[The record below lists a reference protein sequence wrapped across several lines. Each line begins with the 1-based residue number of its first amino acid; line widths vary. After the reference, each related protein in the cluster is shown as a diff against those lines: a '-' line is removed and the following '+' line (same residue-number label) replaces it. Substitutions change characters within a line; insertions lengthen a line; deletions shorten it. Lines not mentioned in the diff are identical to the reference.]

1 MYSKIL
7 IKFILLSLLL
17 IVTSCESSHQQSFQQ
32 LESALVSW
40 YYKYHPTSA
49 SELNISK
56 YNHQIEKYNTESIE
70 EYKADIN
77 RFMIELSQID
87 ETKLKKEDLIRY
99 LATDEFLFHKYN
111 GLNFESHSYSVKTS
125 IKNLYDSLF
134 FIIHNSNLD
143 MEQRAQF
150 SLSRLN
156 LFSTALSNIQKKLIY
171 YSETDL
177 KESLIMISAFEKLLS
192 NLHLYINADNN
203 TLDEIEKNILKIN
216 QSIKILKQHLA
227 NFDKENKVD
236 QQKIINQYLS
246 YNKNINFNLDYQFL
260 IQEINSKMLDIS
272 LPIYTVN
279 NDEPVWVDR
288 EDTLNIID
296 FILNK
301 SLEAYPDNNETL
313 MSLDESLVRIN
324 SFSNSISTFKNY
336 ANNYEIIIN
345 NHIYLENDM
354 IYRIWSDNSK
364 TYLFLDKEHYIKN
377 NLENKFNKY
386 ELDLYNI
393 GTYFPGKHFQ
403 KQITQKE
410 QDKISSISINEFTNY
425 GWGLLSQYILV
436 DQGYGSLDNNV
447 YMLVHLKNVLNSILK
462 NMIFSNYY
470 IDNKTKSEIQYHI
483 DSFTFY
489 DEKEIELLIL
499 EVLSNPLESNFE
511 IIGYLKLKEIYD
523 NFGYRKLSDFNS
535 ILIESAHLNPNL
547 IKELKFP
554 ND

>member
-7 IKFILLSLLL
+7 IKFILLSLLF

-49 SELNISK
+49 SGLNVPK
-56 YNHQIEKYNTESIE
+56 YNHQIEKYNMESIE

-99 LATDEFLFHKYN
+99 LAIDEFLFYKYN
-111 GLNFESHSYSVKTS
+111 NLNFESHSYSVKKS

-143 MEQRAQF
+143 MQQRAQF

-156 LFSTALSNIQKKLIY
+156 FFSTAINNIQKKIIY

-216 QSIKILKQHLA
+216 QSIKILQQYLA
-227 NFDKENKVD
+227 DFDKENKVD

-260 IQEINSKMLDIS
+260 IQEINSKMLDVS
-272 LPIYTVN
+272 LPIYMVN

-296 FILNK
+296 FI
-301 SLEAYPDNNETL
+301 
-313 MSLDESLVRIN
+313 
-324 SFSNSISTFKNY
+324 FKFE
-336 ANNYEIIIN
+336 EI
-345 NHIYLENDM
+345 
-354 IYRIWSDNSK
+354 
-364 TYLFLDKEHYIKN
+364 FL
-377 NLENKFNKY
+377 
-386 ELDLYNI
+386 
-393 GTYFPGKHFQ
+393 
-403 KQITQKE
+403 
-410 QDKISSISINEFTNY
+410 
-425 GWGLLSQYILV
+425 
-436 DQGYGSLDNNV
+436 
-447 YMLVHLKNVLNSILK
+447 
-462 NMIFSNYY
+462 
-470 IDNKTKSEIQYHI
+470 
-483 DSFTFY
+483 
-489 DEKEIELLIL
+489 
-499 EVLSNPLESNFE
+499 
-511 IIGYLKLKEIYD
+511 
-523 NFGYRKLSDFNS
+523 
-535 ILIESAHLNPNL
+535 
-547 IKELKFP
+547 
-554 ND
+554 

>member
-1 MYSKIL
+1 MYPKIL

-49 SELNISK
+49 SELNVSK
-56 YNHQIEKYNTESIE
+56 YNHQIEKYNMESIE

-99 LATDEFLFHKYN
+99 LAIDEFLFHKYN
-111 GLNFESHSYSVKTS
+111 DLNFESHSYSVKKS

-143 MEQRAQF
+143 MQQRAQF

-156 LFSTALSNIQKKLIY
+156 LFSTAINNIQKKIIY

-192 NLHLYINADNN
+192 NLYLYINADNN

-216 QSIKILKQHLA
+216 RSIKILKQHLA
-227 NFDKENKVD
+227 DFDKENKVD

-272 LPIYTVN
+272 LPIYMVD

-296 FILNK
+296 FILDK
-301 SLEAYPDNNETL
+301 SLEAYPSNNQTL
-313 MSLDESLVRIN
+313 MSLDESLIRIN
-324 SFSNSISTFKNY
+324 SFSNQISTFKNY
-336 ANNYEIIIN
+336 ANKYEIIMN

-403 KQITQKE
+403 KQITQKK
-410 QDKISSISINEFTNY
+410 QNKISSIFINEFTNY
-425 GWGLLSQYILV
+425 GWGLLSQYILI

-470 IDNKTKSEIQYHI
+470 IDNKTKSEIQYYI

-489 DEKEIELLIL
+489 DEKEIELLMS

-547 IKELKFP
+547 INELKFP